1 MYDAG
6 GDYMTDVILR
16 NGKREQYSEEK
27 VRNSIESAIKDAS
40 LNLNDHKE
48 LIDNTM
54 NDVNKLVQ
62 KSKEVGADE
71 IRDVLIRD
79 FEKHWVGDQVPVAAA
94 WRNYELK
101 HGIIY
106 KD

>member
-1 MYDAG
+1 
-6 GDYMTDVILR
+6 MTDVILR
-16 NGKREQYSEEK
+16 NGKKEQFSEEK
-27 VRNSIESAIKDAS
+27 LRNSIESAIKDAS
-40 LNLNDHKE
+40 LNLDDHNE

-54 NDVNKLVQ
+54 SHVNELVQ
-62 KSKEVGADE
+62 NKDEVGADE
-71 IRDVLIRD
+71 IRNVLIRD
-79 FEKHWVGDQVPVAAA
+79 FEKHWVGDQIPVAAA

>member
-1 MYDAG
+1 
-6 GDYMTDVILR
+6 MTDVILR
-16 NGKREQYSEEK
+16 NGKKEEFSEEK
-27 VRNSIESAIKDAS
+27 LRNSIESAIKDAS
-40 LNLNDHKE
+40 LDLDDHKE
-48 LIDNTM
+48 LINNTM
-54 NDVNKLVQ
+54 DHVNEMVQ
-62 KSKEVGADE
+62 GKDEVGADE

-79 FEKHWVGDQVPVAAA
+79 FEEHWVGDRIPVAAA

>member
-1 MYDAG
+1 
-6 GDYMTDVILR
+6 MTDVILR
-16 NGKREQYSEEK
+16 NGKKEPFSEEK
-27 VRNSIESAIKDAS
+27 VRNSIENAIKDAS
-40 LNLNDHKE
+40 LDLEDHKE

-54 NDVNKLVQ
+54 NDINKIAQ
-62 KSKEVGADE
+62 NRKEVGADE

-79 FEKHWVGDQVPVAAA
+79 FEEHWVGDQTPVAAA

>member
-1 MYDAG
+1 
-6 GDYMTDVILR
+6 MTDVILR
-16 NGKREQYSEEK
+16 NGKKEQFSEEK
-27 VRNSIESAIKDAS
+27 LRNSIESAIKDAS
-40 LNLNDHKE
+40 LDLKDHGE
-48 LIDNTM
+48 LIDKTIGN
-54 NDVNKLVQ
+54 VNNLVQ
-62 KSKEVGADE
+62 NRDDVGADE

-79 FEKHWVGDQVPVAAA
+79 FEEHWVGDQIPVAAA

>member
-1 MYDAG
+1 
-6 GDYMTDVILR
+6 MTYVILR
-16 NGKREQYSEEK
+16 NGKKEQFSKEK
-27 VRNSIESAIKDAS
+27 LRNSIESAIKDAS
-40 LNLNDHKE
+40 LDLEDHKE
-48 LIDNTM
+48 LIDKTM
-54 NDVNKLVQ
+54 NHVNELVENR
-62 KSKEVGADE
+62 KEVGADE

-79 FEKHWVGDQVPVAAA
+79 FEKHWVGDQIPVAAA

>member
-1 MYDAG
+1 
-6 GDYMTDVILR
+6 MTDVILR
-16 NGKREQYSEEK
+16 NGKKEQFSEEK
-27 VRNSIESAIKDAS
+27 LRNSIESAIKDAS
-40 LNLNDHKE
+40 LDLDDHTE
-48 LIDNTM
+48 LIDKTL
-54 NDVNKLVQ
+54 NDVNGLVQ
-62 KSKEVGADE
+62 KREEVGADE

-79 FEKHWVGDQVPVAAA
+79 FEEHWVGDQVPVAAA

>member
-1 MYDAG
+1 
-6 GDYMTDVILR
+6 MTDVILR
-16 NGKREQYSEEK
+16 NGKKEQFSEEK
-27 VRNSIESAIKDAS
+27 LRNSIESAIKDAS
-40 LNLNDHKE
+40 LELEDHKE
-48 LIDNTM
+48 LIDKTM
-54 NDVNKLVQ
+54 DDVNKLVQ
-62 KSKEVGADE
+62 NKDEVGADE

-79 FEKHWVGDQVPVAAA
+79 FEEHWVGDRIPVAAA

>member
-1 MYDAG
+1 
-6 GDYMTDVILR
+6 MTDVVLK
-16 NGKREQYSEEK
+16 NGKKEQYSEEK
-27 VRNSIESAIKDAS
+27 VRMSIESAIKDAG
-40 LNLNDHKE
+40 LDLDANRQ

-54 NDVNKLVQ
+54 KDVTKLIGNR
-62 KSKEVGADE
+62 KEVGADE
-71 IRDVLIRD
+71 IRDVLIND
-79 FEKHWVGDQVPVAAA
+79 FEEHWVGDQIPVAAA